1 MQTFLNQEK
10 ESREI
15 EREEKR
21 REKEENEMKKQLRKQ
36 QEDAEKDQR
45 RREKEEAELK
55 KQLSLQK
62 QASIMERFLKKC
74 KPSPSCQSDQ
84 SVTELTTPVP
94 LSKASENTVDAC
106 TQLMDCTLSSNDVI
120 SPVVIR
126 RYVFSLYSIVY

>member
-1 MQTFLNQEK
+1 M
-10 ESREI
+10 S

-62 QASIMERFLKKC
+62 QASIMERFLKKS
-74 KPSPSCQSDQ
+74 KPSPSCQNDQ
-84 SVTELTTPVP
+84 PTTELTTSVP
-94 LSKASENTVDAC
+94 LSKQSENMLEAC
-106 TQLMDCTLSSNDVI
+106 TQLMDCTLSSSDVI
-120 SPVVIR
+120 SPVDIR
-126 RYVFSLYSIVY
+126 RYSFTLYGIIF